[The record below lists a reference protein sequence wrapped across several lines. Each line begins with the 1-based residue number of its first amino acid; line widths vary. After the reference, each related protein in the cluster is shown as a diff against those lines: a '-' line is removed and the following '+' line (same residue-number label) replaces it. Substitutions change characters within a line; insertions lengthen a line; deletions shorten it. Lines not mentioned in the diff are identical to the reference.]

1 MIAIGNYGL
10 FRDFSG
16 LSQVYR
22 ASPPASRP
30 SRIDEIDRAEMKIR
44 NHEWRRAPN
53 ALHRSDRP
61 LCAIGVADRFLV
73 PLASF
78 FPFAQAGMPQQAISA
93 MHMNVVPACKRVR

>member
-1 MIAIGNYGL
+1 MDSLEIFRVYHRFIAHL
-10 FRDFSG
+10 R
-16 LSQVYR
+16 LLR
-22 ASPPASRP
+22 A

-93 MHMNVVPACKRVR
+93 MHMNVVPACKRLR

>member
-22 ASPPASRP
+22 ASPPASR
-30 SRIDEIDRAEMKIR
+30 IATDRAEMKIR

-61 LCAIGVADRFLV
+61 LCAIGVADRSLV